1 MPFALRRMGNEA
13 KTKMTAV
20 FCAVAV
26 KTHNSNILRKK
37 AVIRNLYANEP
48 VSKRGFSQYTLQFQN
63 VALPDTLCIEV
74 HVK

>member
-1 MPFALRRMGNEA
+1 MGNEA

-37 AVIRNLYANEP
+37 GGNAKFVRQRTC
-48 VSKRGFSQYTLQFQN
+48 SKRGFSQYTLQFQN
-63 VALPDTLCIEV
+63 VAFLNAICIEA
-74 HVK
+74 HGK

>member
-1 MPFALRRMGNEA
+1 
-13 KTKMTAV
+13 MTAV
-20 FCAVAV
+20 FCDVAV

-37 AVIRNLYANEP
+37 GGNLKF
-48 VSKRGFSQYTLQFQN
+48 VRQRTCSKRGFSQYTLQFQN